1 MPQTD
6 KIVGLRGESK
16 PPVST
21 VGEVQPKKYPV
32 PAKKPVKRPP
42 INFESVRIKPD
53 IYIAVLL
60 DEVNEHLIEV
70 KDLIAE
76 CCVVKHE
83 KPLIASDVKTNKI
96 IGLLEQLVE
105 ASRKKQELL
114 EFNTGLQTI
123 TIPVTT
129 VPEPTDTNP
138 ATGYTRVPVWEEF
151 TPNRL
156 SPKLYFLNVGPG
168 TVFVIVSHNT
178 ETFSTQEMPVYAG
191 TVYQFYDVFEL
202 RVRVNLANTQFIASE
217 SELTPIYYANFDDR
231 NAVAAHI
238 IQPYAAFGPHAITV
252 RASYTVPAG
261 LRARISGCYAFTEV
275 DVVAGVPGRRS
286 LAIGLVS
293 GGVGFSVMSASLGA
307 PQNTVGD
314 LKENFIGYAYTLLA
328 GEEIQI
334 TTQNLSNAG
343 QNLYFGSA
351 IITQYFPIPT

>member
-1 MPQTD
+1 MFPTD
-6 KIVGLRGESK
+6 HGT
-16 PPVST
+16 PN
-21 VGEVQPKKYPV
+21 PKKLPV
-32 PAKKPVKRPP
+32 PAKKPGKRSP
-42 INFESVRIKPD
+42 IDLESVRIKPD
-53 IYIAVLL
+53 IYIAALL
-60 DEVNEHLIEV
+60 DELNEHMLEV
-70 KDLIAE
+70 KDLLAE
-76 CCVVKHE
+76 CCVVKHD
-83 KPLIASDVKTNKI
+83 KPSDVKTNRI
-96 IGLLEQLVE
+96 IGLLEQLVG
-105 ASRKKQELL
+105 ASRAKQELL

-129 VPEPTDTNP
+129 VPEPTNTNP
-138 ATGYTRVPVWEEF
+138 ATGYTRVPVWEQF

-191 TVYQFYDVFEL
+191 TVCQFYDVFEL
-202 RVRVNLANTQFIASE
+202 RVRANLANTQFIAAE

-238 IQPYAAFGPHAITV
+238 IQPYALFGPHAITV

-261 LRARISGCYAFTEV
+261 LRAKVDGCYAFTEV
-275 DVVAGVPGRRS
+275 DVAAGVPGRRS

-293 GGVGFSVMSASLGA
+293 GGVGFSVMSVSLGA

-314 LKENFIGYAYTLLA
+314 LKESFIGYAYTLLA

-334 TTQNLSNAG
+334 ATQNLSNAG
-343 QNLYFGSA
+343 QNIYFGSV
-351 IITQYFPIPT
+351 IITQYFSIPT

>member
-1 MPQTD
+1 MD
-6 KIVGLRGESK
+6 
-16 PPVST
+16 
-21 VGEVQPKKYPV
+21 PKKYPV
-32 PAKKPVKRPP
+32 PAKKPGKRSP
-42 INFESVRIKPD
+42 IDVDSVRIKPD
-53 IYIAVLL
+53 IYIAALL

-83 KPLIASDVKTNKI
+83 KPSISSDVKTNKI
-96 IGLLEQLVE
+96 IGLLEQLVA
-105 ASRKKQELL
+105 ASRKKQELF

-138 ATGYTRVPVWEEF
+138 ATGYTRVPVWEQF

-191 TVYQFYDVFEL
+191 TVSQFFDVFEL
-202 RVRVNLANTQFIASE
+202 RVRANLANTQFIAAE

-238 IQPYAAFGPHAITV
+238 VLPYVSLGPHGLTV
-252 RASYTVPAG
+252 WANYTVPAG
-261 LRARISGCYAFTEV
+261 LRAKVNGCYAFT
-275 DVVAGVPGRRS
+275 DVIVAAGVPGIRS
-286 LAIGLVS
+286 VVILLVS
-293 GGVGFSVMSASLGA
+293 GGIIHSVLSSSLGA
-307 PQNTVGD
+307 SQNTVGD
-314 LKENFIGYAYTLLA
+314 LKEDFIGYAYTLLP

-334 TTQNLSNAG
+334 ATTNYSNAG
-343 QNLYFGSA
+343 SNGYYGSV
-351 IITQYFPIPT
+351 IITQYFSIPT

>member
-1 MPQTD
+1 MD
-6 KIVGLRGESK
+6 HKISHA
-16 PPVST
+16 
-21 VGEVQPKKYPV
+21 
-32 PAKKPVKRPP
+32 PAKKQEKRSP
-42 INFESVRIKPD
+42 IDFDSVRIKPD
-53 IYIAVLL
+53 IYIAALL

-138 ATGYTRVPVWEEF
+138 ATGYTRVNVWEQF

-191 TVYQFYDVFEL
+191 TVSLFYDVFEL
-202 RVRVNLANTQFIASE
+202 RVRANLANTQFIAAE

-238 IQPYAAFGPHAITV
+238 ILPYQAFGPHGNTV

-261 LRARISGCYAFTEV
+261 LRAKVNGCYTYTEV
-275 DVVAGVPGRRS
+275 NVAAVTPGRRS
-286 LAIGLVS
+286 IAVGLVS
-293 GGVGFSVMSASLGA
+293 GGVAFSVISASLE
-307 PQNTVGD
+307 PLQNTVGN
-314 LKENFIGYAYTLLA
+314 LKEYFLGYSYTLLP
-328 GEEIQI
+328 GETIQI
-334 TTQNLSNAG
+334 TTLNFSDTGSN
-343 QNLYFGSA
+343 YYYGSVV
-351 IITQYFPIPT
+351 ITQYFPIPI

>member
-1 MPQTD
+1 MD
-6 KIVGLRGESK
+6 HKIC
-16 PPVST
+16 
-21 VGEVQPKKYPV
+21 PV
-32 PAKKPVKRPP
+32 PAKKPGKNSH
-42 INFESVRIKPD
+42 IDFDSAKIKPD
-53 IYIAVLL
+53 IYIAALL
-60 DEVNEHLIEV
+60 DEVNEHLIEL

-83 KPLIASDVKTNKI
+83 KPLIESDVKTNKI

-138 ATGYTRVPVWEEF
+138 ATGYTKVNVWEQF

-191 TVYQFYDVFEL
+191 TVSLFYDVFEL
-202 RVRVNLANTQFIASE
+202 RVRANIANTQFIAAE

-238 IQPYAAFGPHAITV
+238 IQPYQAFGSHGITV

-261 LRARISGCYAFTEV
+261 LRAKVNGCYTYTEV
-275 DVVAGVPGRRS
+275 NVAAVTPGRRS
-286 LAIGLVS
+286 IAVGLVS
-293 GGVGFSVMSASLGA
+293 GGVAFSVMSASLE
-307 PQNTVGD
+307 PLQNTVGN
-314 LKENFIGYAYTLLA
+314 LKENFLGYSYTLLP
-328 GEEIQI
+328 GEQIQI
-334 TTQNLSNAG
+334 TTLNLSDT
-343 QNLYFGSA
+343 GSNYYYGSVV
-351 IITQYFPIPT
+351 ITQYFPIPI